1 MGKVLELLAHKMFL
15 SEGGK
20 MRVYIDTNV
29 FLNVWFREVDP
40 KTGKELWRFSAEF
53 LKRLGNFQSFTSR
66 SVIVEVKKVLSGSR
80 VDEQKILE
88 KVEAVKI
95 IVDEVVKIT
104 REDRVEASRLMDERG
119 IEDVFDARNVAVCKR
134 LNAVLVSRD
143 RELANKLRGYVR
155 VAEPEDLL

>member
-1 MGKVLELLAHKMFL
+1 MAHKMFF
-15 SEGGK
+15 SKSGK

-66 SVIVEVKKVLSGSR
+66 SVIFEVKKVLGEAG
-80 VDEQKILE
+80 VDERKILE

-104 REDRVEASRLMDERG
+104 REDRVEAFRLMDERG
-119 IEDVFDARNVAVCKR
+119 IEDIFDARNAAVCKR

-143 RELANKLRGYVR
+143 KELANKLKGYVR
-155 VAEPEDLL
+155 IAEPEELH